1 MKNYY
6 FLASLISVAV
16 GFTGCNDD
24 EIVNRPTAQAGD
36 EIVFGAIGKYE
47 IASDVVSD
55 SRTVYGDKEQ
65 TGPDGAGTQDINWV
79 TGDKIMI
86 YSPQV
91 KNVSSYVEYEVTAT
105 QQSEGVSH
113 GTLTKVNPDAAGLQ
127 WADENSHTFYAVY
140 PGVSML
146 DDEYKKDFSF
156 ENSHLTGY
164 IPTTQGHRIQKTN
177 DGYKASCNM
186 NYAHMIAKTITTP
199 AESADGVSLDFY
211 PIVTAVDIKLIAKNS
226 VTLSSMNVRGI
237 SSDNNPLIAGKYTVD
252 IAELQGSTVPDCD
265 LTNDH
270 QFDLNL
276 ITVPLYENYD
286 GSSMIPAEDRKPIQ
300 LEANQWITLTVFLLP
315 YKNLTG
321 LTVSVSALNQAA
333 KTAELEMT
341 ITPHKKS
348 IVNLH
353 LPSSFA
359 GANDWITSLPDGV
372 YISQLSIPGT
382 ANSFSGNTSN
392 NQVDENQRTQTAS
405 IQEQWNAGVRCF
417 ELRSDVAPNPS
428 NNLSDAQLQCNRQS
442 IGITFGDA
450 VGDILD
456 CLNNN
461 PGEFVMIMPAYDGG
475 HGTDGGGARNYADQL
490 NTFYKNSLDN
500 LITTHLTADFVDEE
514 GRSFGKKAVTYNPNL
529 TVGDVRG
536 DIMFISRITSEED
549 PENAVQELDN
559 GVNIAQWGSL
569 QDNWGRRGYQI
580 NGIRASNWAWYD
592 DDNEHPIENEVEYY
606 MLRNNT
612 TSEGKTAG
620 ERNNNVPNMWNGVTV
635 PKKTVDDDLD
645 QWQSLVDYKH
655 TSYRAGESD
664 GTAFVQD
671 WRRVVPSS
679 AAGNYSLGYT
689 ISRGRS
695 TTHWCYWG
703 ESYSE
708 KQADVWNTFRLCM
721 REHEGKVGDY
731 FFINSLDGY
740 YVTSNI
746 DFSYYPYLQN
756 NRPDYQT
763 MPDNAFGLGGTQGD
777 IASFAN
783 DINGWFYGR
792 LLDIGFNN
800 MTGPVNIIILDRVLS
815 AEGTPGNLL
824 PQVIIDNNFKF
835 PLMTASG
842 STAE

>member
-1 MKNYY
+1 
-6 FLASLISVAV
+6 
-16 GFTGCNDD
+16 
-24 EIVNRPTAQAGD
+24 
-36 EIVFGAIGKYE
+36 
-47 IASDVVSD
+47 
-55 SRTVYGDKEQ
+55 
-65 TGPDGAGTQDINWV
+65 
-79 TGDKIMI
+79 
-86 YSPQV
+86 
-91 KNVSSYVEYEVTAT
+91 
-105 QQSEGVSH
+105 
-113 GTLTKVNPDAAGLQ
+113 
-127 WADENSHTFYAVY
+127 
-140 PGVSML
+140 
-146 DDEYKKDFSF
+146 
-156 ENSHLTGY
+156 
-164 IPTTQGHRIQKTN
+164 
-177 DGYKASCNM
+177 
-186 NYAHMIAKTITTP
+186 
-199 AESADGVSLDFY
+199 
-211 PIVTAVDIKLIAKNS
+211 
-226 VTLSSMNVRGI
+226 
-237 SSDNNPLIAGKYTVD
+237 
-252 IAELQGSTVPDCD
+252 
-265 LTNDH
+265 
-270 QFDLNL
+270 
-276 ITVPLYENYD
+276 
-286 GSSMIPAEDRKPIQ
+286 
-300 LEANQWITLTVFLLP
+300 
-315 YKNLTG
+315 
-321 LTVSVSALNQAA
+321 
-333 KTAELEMT
+333 MT

-372 YISQLSIPGT
+372 FISQLSIPGT
-382 ANSFSGNTSN
+382 ANSFSGNTRN
-392 NQVDENQRTQTAS
+392 NQVDEKQRTQTAS

-417 ELRSDVAPNPS
+417 ELRSDVAS
-428 NNLSDAQLQCNRQS
+428 ESSNLSEAQLQCNRQS
-442 IGITFGDA
+442 IGVTFGEA
-450 VGDILD
+450 VGEILD

-475 HGTDGGGARNYADQL
+475 HGTDGGGAKSYANQL
-490 NTFYKNSLDN
+490 NVFYNNTLSD
-500 LITTHLTADFVDEE
+500 LIKTHLTADFVDEE

-612 TSEGKTAG
+612 TSERKTAG
-620 ERNNNVPNMWNGVTV
+620 ERKNNVPNMWNGVTV

-689 ISRGRS
+689 TSDRNN

-740 YVTSNI
+740 YVTSDI
-746 DFSYYPYLQN
+746 DLSYYPYLQN
-756 NRPDYQT
+756 NRPNYQT
-763 MPDNAFGLGGTQGD
+763 MPTSAFGLGGTQGD

-792 LLDIGFNN
+792 LLEIGFNN

-815 AEGTPGNLL
+815 AEGTSGYLL